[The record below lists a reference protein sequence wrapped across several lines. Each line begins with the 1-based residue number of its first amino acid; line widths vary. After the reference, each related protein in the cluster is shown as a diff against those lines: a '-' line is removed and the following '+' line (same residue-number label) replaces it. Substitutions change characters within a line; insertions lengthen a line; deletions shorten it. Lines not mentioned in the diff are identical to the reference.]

1 MAKNTQS
8 TRDLPEN
15 IIFNRQVNYT
25 IFRLLWKLRTDGKT
39 MEDFYSEIHIDR
51 NRYRSIVRNE
61 TRTPRLGKEAIELCL
76 KSGVPQEIFRGD
88 AKFYIK
94 EISNEEWTKYF
105 ENSEFVLTKDKAGK
119 WKEYKK
125 ECIKFEEKLKDI
137 LRVVPITKN
146 VDTNLFSAHT
156 YFVKGIRVDGSEV
169 LSMLKMIEN
178 ELKGMRFPLL
188 ESVGIDDLVEYASV
202 LRNQWE
208 MVSTIISYRK
218 FKNL

>member
-1 MAKNTQS
+1 MAKNTKS
-8 TRDLPEN
+8 TRDIPEYM
-15 IIFNRQVNYT
+15 IFYRQVNYT

-76 KSGVPQEIFRGD
+76 KSGVPQEIFLGG

-94 EISNEEWTKYF
+94 EISNEEWAKYF
-105 ENSEFVLTKDKAGK
+105 ENSEFALTKDKAGK

-137 LRVVPITKN
+137 LRVVPMTKN
-146 VDTNLFSAHT
+146 PSDSLFAAYT
-156 YFVKGIRVDGSEV
+156 YFVKGIKVDGSEV
-169 LSMLKMIEN
+169 LSMLKALEN
-178 ELKGMRFPLL
+178 DLRGMKFSLL
-188 ESVGIDDLVEYASV
+188 ESVGIDDLVEYAAA
-202 LRNQWE
+202 LKNQWE
-208 MVSTIISYRK
+208 MVSTIISYKK
-218 FKNL
+218 FKN